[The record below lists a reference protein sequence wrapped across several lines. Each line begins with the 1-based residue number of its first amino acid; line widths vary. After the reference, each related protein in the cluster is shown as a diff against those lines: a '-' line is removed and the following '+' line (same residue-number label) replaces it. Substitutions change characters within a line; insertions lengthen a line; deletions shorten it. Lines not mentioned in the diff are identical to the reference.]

1 MLIGR
6 DDISNDVI
14 WGGIQIP
21 ETWLQVL
28 LIIIVSFFSRP
39 TARAPRSLSAMPN

>member
-28 LIIIVSFFSRP
+28 LIIVSFFSRP

>member
-28 LIIIVSFFSRP
+28 LIIVSFFSRL
-39 TARAPRSLSAMPN
+39 TARAPQSLSAMPN